1 MIDALRLIAGWALPW
16 LLGIAL
22 VAALRARSGGGGE
35 NRVDAGEAAWNAGC
49 GFFAGAFVLTLWMRA
64 VSMMGL
70 RFSIASVA
78 LPLLVA
84 TLALGA
90 IAWRRQHASSAPPPG
105 GTSPAPP
112 GSPAAPGSPVPP
124 RPPSRAAHVL
134 WFGIA
139 GWMALRFVLLLLEV
153 LWIPLYPWDSWV
165 QWATKARVWYGMGR
179 IVPFV
184 HSEQWFAANGA
195 AWFDAAPNYPATVPL
210 WQVWSS
216 LALGRWDDALMNLPW
231 WLTAVALA
239 IAVYGLLRASGA
251 SALRAMIGTWLVS
264 SLPLANVHVALA
276 GYADLPMAAYYAT
289 AALALWRWTLSR
301 RLGDAALALLLAVAC
316 VTIKTPGIVW
326 ALTLVP
332 AVIVAL
338 WPQRGLRV
346 VGIGVAAT
354 LFALL
359 VLARTHPVVLGYRLH
374 LDFEPSWA
382 GLVESFFLL
391 GNWHL
396 LWYAAI
402 AIAILAWRDLR
413 SPRLLPLGVT
423 IGVGFVFLAVV
434 FAFTNARNWVAGQTT
449 INRAVLHIAPLAAV
463 WIVLVASQWL
473 DRSRPRRDA
482 ALAEFEPAA
491 PIAAEG
497 TGPAAGRLS
506 VPGTSDPPAAA
517 PGSA

>member
-1 MIDALRLIAGWALPW
+1 MIDALRLAAGWALPW

-22 VAALRARSGGGGE
+22 VASLAPRGERSRAPG
-35 NRVDAGEAAWNAGC
+35 VAAWTAGC
-49 GFFAGAFVLTLWMRA
+49 GFLAGAFVLTLWMRA
-64 VSMMGL
+64 VSMLQM
-70 RFSIASVA
+70 RYSVAIVA
-78 LPLLVA
+78 LPLAGVA
-84 TLALGA
+84 LLLAA
-90 IAWRRQHASSAPPPG
+90 IAWRRRREPS
-105 GTSPAPP
+105 T
-112 GSPAAPGSPVPP
+112 AAPAGAADA
-124 RPPSRAAHVL
+124 PSRAARML

-153 LWIPLYPWDSWV
+153 LWTPLYPWDSWV

-179 IVPFV
+179 MVPFV

-239 IAVYGLLRASGA
+239 LAVYGLLRTSGT
-251 SALRAMIGTWLVS
+251 SALAAMVGAWLVS

-301 RLGDAALALLLAVAC
+301 RWTDAALALLLALAC
-316 VTIKTPGIVW
+316 PTIKTPGIVW

-332 AVIVAL
+332 AAIVAL
-338 WPQRGLRV
+338 WPRRGLRI

-374 LDFEPSWA
+374 LDFEPAWV
-382 GLVESFFLL
+382 GLVDSFFLL

-402 AIAILAWRDLR
+402 ACAFVAWRDLR
-413 SPRLLPLGVT
+413 SPRLLPLGIA

-434 FAFTNARNWVAGQTT
+434 FAFTNARSWVANQTT

-463 WIVLVASQWL
+463 WIVLLASQWL
-473 DRSRPRRDA
+473 ERHRNPPRHDA
-482 ALAEFEPAA
+482 MPAT
-491 PIAAEG
+491 PE
-497 TGPAAGRLS
+497 
-506 VPGTSDPPAAA
+506 PPAPAVA
-517 PGSA
+517 PATL

>member
-1 MIDALRLIAGWALPW
+1 MIDALRLTAGWALPW
-16 LLGIAL
+16 LLGIVL
-22 VAALRARSGGGGE
+22 VATLRARSERGID
-35 NRVDAGEAAWNAGC
+35 VGEAAWIAGC

-70 RFSIASVA
+70 RFSLATIA
-78 LPLLVA
+78 LPLLLV
-84 TLALGA
+84 TLGLGA
-90 IAWRRQHASSAPPPG
+90 IAWRGLQGSRRAHASAL
-105 GTSPAPP
+105 
-112 GSPAAPGSPVPP
+112 
-124 RPPSRAAHVL
+124 SRAARIL
-134 WFGIA
+134 WLGLA

-153 LWIPLYPWDSWV
+153 LWTPLYPWDSWV

-216 LALGRWDDALMNLPW
+216 IALGRWDDALMNLPW

-239 IAVYGLLRASGA
+239 IAVYGLLRASGT
-251 SALRAMIGTWLVS
+251 SAPRAMIGAWLVS
-264 SLPLANVHVALA
+264 TLPLANVHVALA
-276 GYADLPMAAYYAT
+276 GYADLPMAAYYAL

-301 RLGDAALALLLAVAC
+301 QWADAALALLLALAC
-316 VTIKTPGIVW
+316 LTIKTPGIVW

-332 AVIVAL
+332 AVMVAL

-346 VGIGVAAT
+346 VGIGVAAA

-374 LDFEPSWA
+374 LDFAPSWE

-402 AIAILAWRDLR
+402 AIAMLAWRDLR

-449 INRAVLHIAPLAAV
+449 INRAVLHIAPLTAV
-463 WIVLVASQWL
+463 WVVLLASQWL
-473 DRSRPRRDA
+473 ERNRPRRDA
-482 ALAEFEPAA
+482 QPAESPATMQTA
-491 PIAAEG
+491 G
-497 TGPAAGRLS
+497 TAAGGA
-506 VPGTSDPPAAA
+506 PAPAPAEPPAAA
-517 PGSA
+517 PATT

>member
-1 MIDALRLIAGWALPW
+1 MIDALRLTVGWALPW
-16 LLGIAL
+16 LIGIAL
-22 VAALRARSGGGGE
+22 LAALRAPGRRGI
-35 NRVDAGEAAWNAGC
+35 DAGEAAWIGGC

-64 VSMMGL
+64 MSMLGL
-70 RFSIASVA
+70 RFSVATIA

-84 TLALGA
+84 TLALA
-90 IAWRRQHASSAPPPG
+90 VIAWRRHRAPIVLRASALPASA
-105 GTSPAPP
+105 TRPAPSGLSEPP
-112 GSPAAPGSPVPP
+112 GSSDSSSLPWSA
-124 RPPSRAAHVL
+124 PSRAAHVL
-134 WFGIA
+134 WFGIT

-179 IVPFV
+179 MEPFV
-184 HSEQWFAANGA
+184 RSEQWFAANGA
-195 AWFDAAPNYPATVPL
+195 AWFDAAPNYPGTVPL

-239 IAVYGLLRASGA
+239 FAVYGVLRTSGV
-251 SALRAMIGTWLVS
+251 SALGAMIGTWLVS

-289 AALALWRWTLSR
+289 AALALWRWTLWR
-301 RLGDAALALLLAVAC
+301 RVGDAMLALLLAVAC

-332 AVIVAL
+332 AAIVAL
-338 WPQRGLRV
+338 WPKRGLRV
-346 VGIGVAAT
+346 VGVGVAAT

-449 INRAVLHIAPLAAV
+449 INRAVLHVAPLTAV
-463 WIVLVASQWL
+463 WIVLLASQWL
-473 DRSRPRRDA
+473 DRSRARSDA
-482 ALAEFEPAA
+482 TPASTPAVA
-491 PIAAEG
+491 P
-497 TGPAAGRLS
+497 P
-506 VPGTSDPPAAA
+506 PGEAPTSA
-517 PGSA
+517 

>member
-1 MIDALRLIAGWALPW
+1 MIDALRLTAGWTLPW

-22 VAALRARSGGGGE
+22 VASLRAPGRRGA
-35 NRVDAGEAAWNAGC
+35 DAGEAAWVAGC

-70 RFSIASVA
+70 RFSVASVA
-78 LPLLVA
+78 LPLLLA

-90 IAWRRQHASSAPPPG
+90 IAWRRRRASSAPPASAA
-105 GTSPAPP
+105 SPAPS
-112 GSPAAPGSPVPP
+112 GLSGPP
-124 RPPSRAAHVL
+124 SASDSSSLPWSAPSRAAQVL

-139 GWMALRFVLLLLEV
+139 GWIALRFVLLLLEV

-179 IVPFV
+179 MVPFV

-216 LALGRWDDALMNLPW
+216 LALGRWDDSLMNLPW
-231 WLTAVALA
+231 WLTAVALG
-239 IAVYGLLRASGA
+239 IGMYGLLRTSGA
-251 SALRAMIGTWLVS
+251 SPLRAMIGAWLVS

-276 GYADLPMAAYYAT
+276 GYADLPMAAYYAM

-301 RLGDAALALLLAVAC
+301 RPGDAALALLLAVAC

-332 AVIVAL
+332 AAIVAL
-338 WPQRGLRV
+338 WPRRGLRI

-402 AIAILAWRDLR
+402 AIAIVAWRDLR

-473 DRSRPRRDA
+473 DRNRPRSDA
-482 ALAEFEPAA
+482 TPAAPEPAA
-491 PIAAEG
+491 PVAAEG
-497 TGPAAGRLS
+497 AAPTTGPIPA
-506 VPGTSDPPAAA
+506 PGTSEPPAPA
-517 PGSA
+517 PGTA

>member
-1 MIDALRLIAGWALPW
+1 MIDALRLAAGWALPW

-22 VAALRARSGGGGE
+22 VASLAPRGERARTPGI
-35 NRVDAGEAAWNAGC
+35 AAWTAGC
-49 GFFAGAFVLTLWMRA
+49 GFLAGAFVLTLWMRA
-64 VSMMGL
+64 VSMLQM
-70 RFSIASVA
+70 RYSVAIVA
-78 LPLLVA
+78 LPLAGVALV
-84 TLALGA
+84 LAA
-90 IAWRRQHASSAPPPG
+90 IARRRLREPRA
-105 GTSPAPP
+105 
-112 GSPAAPGSPVPP
+112 AAPTGAADDA
-124 RPPSRAAHVL
+124 PSRAARLL

-139 GWMALRFVLLLLEV
+139 GWIALRFVLLLLEV
-153 LWIPLYPWDSWV
+153 LWTPLYPWDSWV

-179 IVPFV
+179 MVPFV

-231 WLTAVALA
+231 WLTAAALTL
-239 IAVYGLLRASGA
+239 AVYGLLRASGT
-251 SALRAMIGTWLVS
+251 SALSAMVGAWLVS

-301 RLGDAALALLLAVAC
+301 RWADAALALLLALAC
-316 VTIKTPGIVW
+316 PTIKTPGIVW

-332 AVIVAL
+332 AAMVAL
-338 WPQRGLRV
+338 WPRRGLRI
-346 VGIGVAAT
+346 VGIGVAAA

-374 LDFEPSWA
+374 LDFEPAWV
-382 GLVESFFLL
+382 GLVDSFFLL

-402 AIAILAWRDLR
+402 ACAIVAWRDLR
-413 SPRLLPLGVT
+413 SPRLLPLGIA
-423 IGVGFVFLAVV
+423 IGIGFMFLAVV
-434 FAFTNARNWVAGQTT
+434 FAFTNARNWVANQTT

-463 WIVLVASQWL
+463 WIVLLASQWME
-473 DRSRPRRDA
+473 RHRNPRRQDA
-482 ALAEFEPAA
+482 VPATL
-491 PIAAEG
+491 E
-497 TGPAAGRLS
+497 
-506 VPGTSDPPAAA
+506 PPAPAVA
-517 PGSA
+517 PVTP